1 MAHLKKFMMVHNNP
15 GVDCNEVQA
24 NWRKLANVE
33 TGTWIRTYFN
43 EDKGVR
49 YCIWLA
55 SNEEDLKNIFTEIGI
70 SWDSIM
76 EVEETVPD
84 LWGEKWE
91 EHLEEDATADNLGN

>member
-1 MAHLKKFMMVHNNP
+1 MPKLKKFMMVHNNP
-15 GVDCNEVQA
+15 DIDCNEVQA

-70 SWDSIM
+70 SWDSVM

-91 EHLEEDATADNLGN
+91 EHLEEDATADTLGN